1 MPLIYLVL
9 TKNVIYY
16 VAGFIAR
23 SVKKS
28 IKCKDCGNV
37 LGNNTEIRMI
47 LDGIATEDC
56 QYFLDLVNRGG
67 LMKPS
72 DIVFAVCC
80 VAWEVYVRIMESYD
94 AKSYFLAC
102 KMQRKVFIKSVL
114 IETCSHY
121 TYSSILE
128 TSCLQDHPFENIF
141 VNIVTKLFN
150 VMCKHFASEVNS
162 AVHKDKKRMNK
173 QTNISPQSIKIR
185 KLQSEK

>member
-1 MPLIYLVL
+1 
-9 TKNVIYY
+9 
-16 VAGFIAR
+16 
-23 SVKKS
+23 
-28 IKCKDCGNV
+28 
-37 LGNNTEIRMI
+37 MI

-80 VAWEVYVRIMESYD
+80 VAWEVYARIMESYD

-114 IETCSHY
+114 IETRSHY

-150 VMCKHFASEVNS
+150 VMCKKFASEVNS

-173 QTNISPQSIKIR
+173 QTNISPRSIKIR